1 MYSGLAGPQILP
13 MQMLMDGL
21 AWHGSLSPQ
30 LLCFPAEAVVDH
42 GVLQVPLSGLLSALN
57 PTQASGVSVPPWH
70 GLPSD
75 LSLERVGECYIWSL
89 LLVPAPTSI
98 RWIPAR

>member
-42 GVLQVPLSGLLSALN
+42 GVLQVPLSGLLLVPDLMYVRGSHG
-57 PTQASGVSVPPWH
+57 PTWH
-70 GLPSD
+70 GLPSVLAFACAD
-75 LSLERVGECYIWSL
+75 R
-89 LLVPAPTSI
+89 
-98 RWIPAR
+98 